1 MFVDKSKTEEQWTF
15 KELETLFHL
24 IAKVFLVNYP
34 LYLPYKQPL
43 HLKGGDV
50 NRDTFFSQYCDLT
63 EQDVSAYLLQNVDL
77 FCRSE
82 SLRFFPSSFHKT
94 ADVNVLK
101 YGYRLN
107 GVQMIADCFDY
118 QDLPIII
125 AHSLITI
132 VCNLKM
138 WLNVRSIITM
148 FIPLRSKVL
157 RYMCNMS
164 DKDLRTP
171 TIKVI
176 SGKMIEMKLGIR

>member
-1 MFVDKSKTEEQWTF
+1 MASSASIVISPNRMCPLICFRMWTYFAGWFGEVAMVSDENRLDMFSF
-15 KELETLFHL
+15 
-24 IAKVFLVNYP
+24 
-34 LYLPYKQPL
+34 
-43 HLKGGDV
+43 
-50 NRDTFFSQYCDLT
+50 
-63 EQDVSAYLLQNVDL
+63 NV
-77 FCRSE
+77 C
-82 SLRFFPSSFHKT
+82 LRT
-94 ADVNVLK
+94 CV
-101 YGYRLN
+101 RLN
-107 GVQMIADCFDY
+107 GVQLIADCFDF

-171 TIKVI
+171 TIKLI
-176 SGKMIEMKLGIR
+176 SGMV

>member
-1 MFVDKSKTEEQWTF
+1 
-15 KELETLFHL
+15 
-24 IAKVFLVNYP
+24 
-34 LYLPYKQPL
+34 
-43 HLKGGDV
+43 
-50 NRDTFFSQYCDLT
+50 
-63 EQDVSAYLLQNVDL
+63 
-77 FCRSE
+77 
-82 SLRFFPSSFHKT
+82 
-94 ADVNVLK
+94 
-101 YGYRLN
+101 
-107 GVQMIADCFDY
+107 MIADCFDY

-176 SGKMIEMKLGIR
+176 SGERESILFRDKSDLMHCTFVGLFAY

>member
-1 MFVDKSKTEEQWTF
+1 MDF
-15 KELETLFHL
+15 LLFYY
-24 IAKVFLVNYP
+24 F
-34 LYLPYKQPL
+34 
-43 HLKGGDV
+43 
-50 NRDTFFSQYCDLT
+50 
-63 EQDVSAYLLQNVDL
+63 
-77 FCRSE
+77 
-82 SLRFFPSSFHKT
+82 
-94 ADVNVLK
+94 
-101 YGYRLN
+101 RLN
-107 GVQMIADCFDY
+107 GVQMIADCFDF

-171 TIKVI
+171 TIKLI
-176 SGKMIEMKLGIR
+176 SGLYSGYKSVFCLYNYWG